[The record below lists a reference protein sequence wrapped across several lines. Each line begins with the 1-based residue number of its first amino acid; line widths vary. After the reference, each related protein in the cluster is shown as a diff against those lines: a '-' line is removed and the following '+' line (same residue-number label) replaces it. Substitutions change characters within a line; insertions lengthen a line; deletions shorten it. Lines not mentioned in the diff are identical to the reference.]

1 MKATIDLPDDLY
13 RRVKARA
20 ALDGRT
26 VREVS
31 IELYTAW
38 LDPGTSAVKEPIT
51 GAEWL
56 ARWDELGAETARKA
70 IDPRTTREILLAD
83 RR

>member
-38 LDPGTSAVKEPIT
+38 LERGASGTMGPTT